1 MAKELRDGIVDQ
13 VDLMLLD
20 LLFHLLEF
28 ESLFI
33 INLRDQTREE

>member
-20 LLFHLLEF
+20 LLFHLFEF

-33 INLRDQTREE
+33 INLRDQPREE

>member
-1 MAKELRDGIVDQ
+1 MAKELRDGI

>member
-1 MAKELRDGIVDQ
+1 MAKELRDGI

-33 INLRDQTREE
+33 INLRDQPREE